1 MEANFITSHRQKAAQ
16 STTANSKHAMLVR
29 QYAITLRRDQLSKR
43 LPREK
48 KEKKKNSQR
57 LRNNHTISS
66 TLTLDK
72 LG

>member
-29 QYAITLRRDQLSKR
+29 QYAITLRREQLSKR

-48 KEKKKNSQR
+48 KEKKKLATTAEQSHDQ
-57 LRNNHTISS
+57 
-66 TLTLDK
+66 
-72 LG
+72 